1 MTKLTFELN
10 YDQIDE
16 IVLDELKRSYDHLRE
31 DRRDLQLVYDTQEEL
46 DSMIVAFEKIIEYFM
61 TKEQYAS
68 YMASFPP
75 GR

>member
-1 MTKLTFELN
+1 MTKLTFELD

-16 IVLDELKRSYDHLRE
+16 IVLDELKRSYEHLRD
-31 DRRDLQLVYDTQEEL
+31 DRRDLQLVYDTKEES
-46 DSMIVAFEKIIEYFM
+46 DSMIAALEKTIEYFM